1 MLKDVAV
8 DYGETLHLTCPVYV
22 SDDLVVTE
30 WYKDGRLIGIKFG
43 IHFTIVSQHKDDGMY
58 QCVAVQ
64 GGQRISSNV
73 IRVKIKGTY
82 SSYWSYCNTVFCSC
96 C

>member
-1 MLKDVAV
+1 MLKDVTV
-8 DYGETLHLTCPVYV
+8 DYGTTLHLTCPVFV

-43 IHFTIVSQHKDDGMY
+43 THFTIVSQHKDDGMY

-64 GGQRISSNV
+64 GDQRISSNM
-73 IRVKIKGTY
+73 IRVKIRGIY
-82 SSYWSYCNTVFCSC
+82 SSFSPYCNVDLL
-96 C
+96 

>member
-1 MLKDVAV
+1 MVLYGMLKDVAV

-30 WYKDGRLIGIKFG
+30 WYRDGRLIGIKFG
-43 IHFTIVSQHKDDGMY
+43 THFTIVSQHKDDGMY

-64 GGQRISSNV
+64 GGQHISSNM
-73 IRVKIKGTY
+73 IRVKIRGIY
-82 SSYWSYCNTVFCSC
+82 L
-96 C
+96 